1 MKHAKQIA
9 LKVAITYVILGAAWV
24 LLSDYVSIL
33 FAHNKITLYIFFQR
47 YKGWFFILLTGLVIY
62 YLVYKRTNEIL
73 EANEKLRGKEQQL
86 AINSQQYQSLFIHNP
101 DAVFEVNQ
109 SGKIVAI
116 NPEGE
121 KLLGLS
127 IQELQAENIS
137 DFFPEQSVLAVRD
150 YYKKA
155 LNGKASNF
163 ETTMVDFEKK
173 EKILRCSLVP
183 IFIYEEIT
191 GVFGIARDITSIREN
206 ERMIVASEKLSVI
219 GQLAAGVAHEIRNP
233 LTSLKGFV
241 QLMQGTRT
249 VNVNHL
255 DIMLSE
261 IERIDL
267 ISSEM
272 LILGKQQD
280 IPLRQVNLD
289 DVMEQV
295 LVLMNAQA
303 NLDNVSI
310 IYENLAE
317 KDLYVKSD
325 ANQLKQVF
333 INIVKNS
340 VEAIN
345 NKHHGKVTIT
355 ITKKE
360 PFACITVGDNGVG
373 MEPEKMKKVGEPF
386 YSTKEKGTGLGL
398 AICKKIVERHKGSME
413 FKSFIGEGTEVDI
426 YLPLSD
432 EKIL

>member
-9 LKVAITYVILGAAWV
+9 LKVAITYVILGAVWV
-24 LLSDYVSIL
+24 LLSDHVSML
-33 FAHNKITLYIFFQR
+33 FAHNKMTLYIFFQR
-47 YKGWFFILLTGLVIY
+47 YKGWFFILITGLVIY
-62 YLVYKRTNEIL
+62 YLVYKRTFEIL
-73 EANEKLRGKEQQL
+73 EASEKLKRKEQQL

-101 DAVFEVNQ
+101 DAVFEINQ
-109 SGKIVAI
+109 SGEIVAI

-121 KLLGLS
+121 RLLGLS
-127 IQELQAENIS
+127 IQELQSEALS
-137 DFFPEQSVLAVRD
+137 DFFQEPSVSDVRD
-150 YYKKA
+150 YYKQA
-155 LNGKASNF
+155 LAGKASNF
-163 ETTMVDFEKK
+163 ETTMIDFEKK
-173 EKILRCSLVP
+173 QKILRCSLVP
-183 IFIYEEIT
+183 IFIYGEIT

-206 ERMIVASEKLSVI
+206 ERMVVASEKLSVI

-241 QLMQGTRT
+241 QLMQGTKT
-249 VNVNHL
+249 VDVNHL

-280 IPLRQVNLD
+280 IPLRQVNLNN
-289 DVMEQV
+289 VMEQV

-310 IYENLAE
+310 MYENLAE
-317 KDLYVKSD
+317 KALYVKSD
-325 ANQLKQVF
+325 VNQLKQVF
-333 INIVKNS
+333 INIIKNA

-345 NKHHGKVTIT
+345 DKGHGKVAIT

-360 PFACITVGDNGVG
+360 PFACITVKDNGVG
-373 MEPEKMKKVGEPF
+373 MEPEKIKKIGEPF

-398 AICKKIVERHKGSME
+398 AICKKIVERHEGSMD
-413 FKSFIGEGTEVDI
+413 FKSSTGEGTEVHI
-426 YLPLSD
+426 RLPLSD